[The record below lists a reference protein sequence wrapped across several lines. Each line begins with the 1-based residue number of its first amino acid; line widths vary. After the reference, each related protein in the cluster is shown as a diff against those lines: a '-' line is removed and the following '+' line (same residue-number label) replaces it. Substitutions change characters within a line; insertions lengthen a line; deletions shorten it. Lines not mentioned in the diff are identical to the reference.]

1 MLASLHFAKVLIA
14 CRATTFA
21 KVDYS
26 DYQKLLNY
34 VMYGRFANAPN
45 KYQIYLTKKVAFA
58 ACPLPSGGERGR
70 HFKRSCWIKFFYF
83 KISCTFVAYSLKLNS
98 NE

>member
-70 HFKRSCWIKFFYF
+70 YLIINHF
-83 KISCTFVAYSLKLNS
+83 
-98 NE
+98 